1 MRPLV
6 LATAA
11 SLLSLAT
18 GCSFALV
25 HGPPS
30 PPIARAP
37 EVDCTRSDAAP
48 IVDLWIGGAAIAL
61 GIAGLAYSEPSC
73 AFCPDLSPEFH
84 KAGAILFGVGTL
96 ALVSSVVGHSKAG
109 ACREVTERQR
119 ACAQGSAAACDRL
132 EGRP

>member
-6 LATAA
+6 LATVA

-61 GIAGLAYSEPSC
+61 GIAGLAYSEPCGSRSSC
-73 AFCPDLSPEFH
+73 FDLYSPAYH
-84 KAGAILFGVGTL
+84 TAGAILLGTGTL
-96 ALVSSVVGHSKAG
+96 AVVSSVFGFSKTG

-132 EGRP
+132 